1 MKSNSSSIAMPM
13 VWLPP
18 KLLKVM
24 KLTALLIVIALS
36 QVSAKLYSQNIS
48 LNEKNAPLEKVLRSI
63 KKQSGYL
70 VFYQDQDLLKA
81 MPVNIREKNVPL
93 LQALDD
99 CFGNQPL
106 SYQILDKTIVI
117 KMKAGA
123 GAEKSKVAFNPP
135 VNIKGKIIDENGNSL
150 PGATIKVKGI
160 NLSTVSN
167 ADGNFSLNNVPDD
180 AILVISFI
188 GYTPKEV
195 SVKQNLDAI
204 QLTPSNSGLNEVVV
218 VGYGTQKKVNLTGA
232 VASVSGKELES
243 RPITNL
249 GDGLNGLVPGLN
261 VNVQNGQP
269 GIGASFN
276 IRGVTSLV
284 STPNNSPLVL
294 VDGVARDPNLIDPYD
309 IESIS
314 VLKDA
319 ASSAIYGGRA
329 AYGVILITTKQGK
342 KGRPQFNYSGSYTT
356 TRPTL
361 LPKYANSEQY
371 IDLFNQAQRTG
382 AASGGATSS
391 DPLTAE
397 DSIKAFAYFADPAH
411 NPNAYPDPGSP
422 NKYRYVGNTDWIKVL
437 YPGWTPQQQHNLSL
451 TGGDDKTTYAVNMGY
466 LRQDGLE
473 KIADQVYQRF
483 TPSLK
488 VNTDV
493 TKWLTLNLSMSLT
506 NTKNNNSATSRIG
519 QGGPTNGSWIPG
531 DLRPLQPVYNPDGN
545 YSGQGS
551 YTNPVAVINSG
562 GRDIDKQNDFWTTGK
577 VIIKPA
583 DHFNITSDFTYNSLS
598 DYDRAN
604 LVPFNEYG
612 VNSVFLDVFPWTN
625 PSQVTENRKNYN
637 YSAFNAY
644 ATYENTFNEKHYFKA
659 LVGYNQE
666 YKHYQTGYAFA
677 NNLIDPSLASIGQN
691 NDSKPVVDGTETE
704 YALASMFYRLNY
716 IYDKKYLV
724 EFNGR
729 YDGTSRF
736 APGSRFAFSPSV
748 SVGWNIAE
756 EGFMSGL
763 KNSISEL
770 KIRASYGVLPNQ
782 KTADAPSA
790 NNQYP
795 YVATLPYGSVGYLF
809 NGQLGQYV
817 GAPGLVSPT
826 FTWEK
831 VQTKNIG
838 LDYSVLNDRLSGS
851 FDYYITDTKN
861 MLIGSQVLP
870 AVLGTAA
877 PLLNA
882 GDLRTKGWEISISW
896 KDRLF
901 DNKLSYSV
909 RVGMA
914 DYINTIVNDPN
925 NTSLSLSSYYQGE
938 RLGTI
943 WGFVT
948 DGFYKTNAEAAS
960 VNNSAIAGYTW
971 LAGDIKYTDLNH
983 DGKIDYGNY
992 TVKNPGDLKIIGNST
1007 PRYKFNF
1014 NLNLNYKNFDFT
1026 GFVQGVLKAD
1036 FDPTGSNVFNPFA
1049 GSEYSIP
1056 YAYGVDSWTPAN
1068 PNAYLPRVRFGGG
1081 GNEQTQ
1087 TKYLQNAA
1095 YARVKQL
1102 TLGYSFQPA
1111 WLNKINLKKLRVYVT
1126 GSNLITITSLFKGF
1140 DPEIIQNGG
1149 SYQTY
1154 PVDKAV
1160 SFGIQATL

>member
-1 MKSNSSSIAMPM
+1 MKFNTFSIGMNFS
-13 VWLPP
+13 WL
-18 KLLKVM
+18 KKTLLVM
-24 KLTALLIVIALS
+24 KLTTIIMLVALFH
-36 QVSAKLYSQNIS
+36 VSAKSYSQKIN
-48 LNEKNAPLEKVLRSI
+48 LNETNAPLKKVLQKI
-63 KKQSGYL
+63 GKQSGY
-70 VFYQDQDLLKA
+70 VFFYDTKEVKDKTVTVKLKDA
-81 MPVNIREKNVPL
+81 SVN
-93 LQALDD
+93 QALDN
-99 CFGNQPL
+99 CLQNQLLIYKVVGNTIILQEQSPANQEKEQL
-106 SYQILDKTIVI
+106 KPVKVTGKILD
-117 KMKAGA
+117 
-123 GAEKSKVAFNPP
+123 EKGEP
-135 VNIKGKIIDENGNSL
+135 L
-150 PGATIKVKGI
+150 PGVTIKVKGE
-160 NLSTVSN
+160 NTVTASGSDGSFAITAPSN
-167 ADGNFSLNNVPDD
+167 NAV
-180 AILVISFI
+180 LVFSFI
-188 GYTPKEV
+188 GYATQEV
-195 SVKQNLDAI
+195 SVSAGQTMIIKMQPQANA
-204 QLTPSNSGLNEVVV
+204 LNELVV

-232 VASVSGKELES
+232 VASVSSKDLES

-269 GIGASFN
+269 GIGASFS
-276 IRGVTSLV
+276 IRGVTSIGAN
-284 STPNNSPLVL
+284 SNNSPLVL

-314 VLKDA
+314 ILKDA

-342 KGRPQFNYSGSYTT
+342 KGKTQFNYSGSYTT

-361 LPKYANSEQY
+361 LPKYVNSEQY
-371 IDLFNQAQRTG
+371 INLFNQAQRTG
-382 AASGGATSS
+382 AASGGYTSS
-391 DPLTAE
+391 SPLTAL

-411 NPNAYPDPGSP
+411 NPDAYPDPGNP

-437 YPGWTPQQQHNLSL
+437 YPGWAPQQQHNLSL
-451 TGGDDKTTYAVNMGY
+451 TGGDDKTTYAVNFGY
-466 LRQDGLE
+466 FKQEGLE
-473 KIADQVYQRF
+473 KLANQIYQRF

-488 VNTDV
+488 LNTDV
-493 TKWLTLNLSMSLT
+493 TRWLTLNLSMSLT
-506 NTKNNNSATSRIG
+506 NTKNNNSASSRIG

-551 YTNPVAVINSG
+551 YSNPVAIINSG
-562 GRDIDKQNDFWTTGK
+562 GRDINKQNDFWTTAK
-577 VIIKPA
+577 VTIKPA
-583 DHFNITSDFTYNSLS
+583 DHFNIVSDFTYNALS

-612 VNSVFLDVFPWTN
+612 VNGTFLDVFPWTN
-625 PSQVTENRKNYN
+625 PSQVTENRLNNN
-637 YSAFNAY
+637 YSAFNAF
-644 ATYENTFNEKHYFKA
+644 ATYENTFNKKHYLRA
-659 LVGYNQE
+659 LIGYNQE

-691 NDSKPVVDGTETE
+691 NATKPVVNGTETE
-704 YALASMFYRLNY
+704 YALAGTFYRLNY
-716 IYDKKYLV
+716 IYDEKYLL

-748 SVGWNIAE
+748 SVGWNIAK

-763 KNSISEL
+763 ANDLNEL
-770 KIRASYGVLPNQ
+770 KLRASYGVLPNQ
-782 KTADAPSA
+782 KTTDAASSA
-790 NNQYP
+790 FQYP
-795 YVATLPYGSVGYLF
+795 YIATMPYGSVNYLF

-838 LDYSVLNDRLSGS
+838 LDYSLLDTRLSGS

-870 AVLGTAA
+870 AVLGTT
-877 PLLNA
+877 PPVLNA
-882 GDLRTKGWEISISW
+882 GDLRTKGWEISLSW
-896 KDRLF
+896 RDRLF
-901 DNKLSYSV
+901 NNQLSYNV

-914 DYINTIVNDPN
+914 NYINTIISDPN
-925 NTSLSLSSYYQGE
+925 NTILSLSSHYQGE

-943 WGFVT
+943 WGYT
-948 DGFYKTNAEAAS
+948 TEGFYKTNAEAAA
-960 VNNSAIAGYTW
+960 VNNSALAGYTW
-971 LAGDIKYTDLNH
+971 LAGDVKYADLNH
-983 DGKIDYGNY
+983 DGKIDFGNN
-992 TVKNPGDLKIIGNST
+992 TVSNHGDKKIIGNST
-1007 PRYKFNF
+1007 PRYRFNF
-1014 NLNLNYKNFDFT
+1014 NLNLDYKAFDFT
-1026 GFVQGVLKAD
+1026 AFVQGVLKAD
-1036 FDPTGSNVFNPFA
+1036 FDPTGSRVFNPFP
-1049 GSEYSIP
+1049 SDEYGIP
-1056 YAYGVDSWTPAN
+1056 YAYGADSWTPTN
-1068 PNAYLPRVRFGGG
+1068 TNAYFARARFAGS

-1111 WLNKINLKKLRVYVT
+1111 WLNKVSLKKLRVYVT

-1154 PVDKAV
+1154 PIDKAV